1 MDSGPP
7 LTSWANVTENGDG
20 NVTSEMGD
28 DDSCLERTWF
38 NSDQL
43 AGELNLCPSPSNS
56 TEDDFN
62 TFYFYQ
68 VRTRQMQ
75 YHATTFHSHQY
86 IAQQLIISTLV
97 DWHRRLIEAY
107 VIITSLT
114 QENLSEGKEHLKR
127 QHNPGRKTAE
137 RLLLLLVVVCMGG
150 VELHSYP

>member
-75 YHATTFHSHQY
+75 SRNNFSF
-86 IAQQLIISTLV
+86 
-97 DWHRRLIEAY
+97 
-107 VIITSLT
+107 TSVY
-114 QENLSEGKEHLKR
+114 SAAAHHL
-127 QHNPGRKTAE
+127 NS
-137 RLLLLLVVVCMGG
+137 C
-150 VELHSYP
+150 